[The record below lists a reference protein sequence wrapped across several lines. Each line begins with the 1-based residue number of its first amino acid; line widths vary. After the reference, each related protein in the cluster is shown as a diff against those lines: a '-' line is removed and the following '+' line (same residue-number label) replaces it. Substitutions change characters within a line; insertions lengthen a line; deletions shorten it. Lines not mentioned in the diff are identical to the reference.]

1 MRIGGYRGKTNF
13 IRNADLRINFR
24 LLVGLAIFIGV
35 LFLVLIRKKDNPVFA
50 QPESIRK
57 LPRFK
62 TIDIFDNI
70 VESKALKGNVLYV
83 QFINPRDTDDIQ
95 LFQDVFSTWF
105 KEGLR
110 ILIITSDWNAW
121 PEEVKNQINI
131 DIFITEK
138 YKELKEKFK
147 SLLNQNLQLK
157 KISRNERICVISV
170 LNSDY
175 FTEEDV
181 ESLKSQLEIE
191 FLIFLSDEELREK
204 WSTYIRKFR
213 EDDLNNIIIVA
224 ENSGHILKIFHRDCA
239 CYKELLSIR
248 SALTNE

>member
-1 MRIGGYRGKTNF
+1 
-13 IRNADLRINFR
+13 
-24 LLVGLAIFIGV
+24 
-35 LFLVLIRKKDNPVFA
+35 
-50 QPESIRK
+50 
-57 LPRFK
+57 
-62 TIDIFDNI
+62 
-70 VESKALKGNVLYV
+70 
-83 QFINPRDTDDIQ
+83 
-95 LFQDVFSTWF
+95 
-105 KEGLR
+105 
-110 ILIITSDWNAW
+110 LIITSDWNAW